1 MHSTPTTNKAP
12 QAEALGQWSGLNH
25 SAGKARAKVAPIWLP
40 VAVTSGGRLAM
51 CFLVKL
57 ADKA

>member
-1 MHSTPTTNKAP
+1 M
-12 QAEALGQWSGLNH
+12 GLL
-25 SAGKARAKVAPIWLP
+25 SVAIWLP
-40 VAVTSGGRLAM
+40 VAVTSGGRLGM